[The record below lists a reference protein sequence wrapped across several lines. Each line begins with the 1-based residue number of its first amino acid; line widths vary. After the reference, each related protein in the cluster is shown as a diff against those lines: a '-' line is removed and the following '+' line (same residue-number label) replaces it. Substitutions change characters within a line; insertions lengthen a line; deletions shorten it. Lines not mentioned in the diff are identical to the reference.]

1 MQVQEGQTLWL
12 TKYAL
17 TDGIEEVISCD
28 ADTGRG
34 YVFLSGRSW
43 SSYKLGRD
51 VHLTHE
57 GAVRAAEAM
66 RKKKIASL
74 RKQVEKL
81 EALKF

>member
-17 TDGIEEVISCD
+17 TDGIEEET
-28 ADTGRG
+28 ARG
-34 YVFLSGRSW
+34 DGHDDYVFVSGRLW

-51 VHLTHE
+51 VHLTRE
-57 GAVRAAEAM
+57 DAVRAAEAM

-74 RKQVEKL
+74 RKQIEKM
-81 EALKF
+81 EALTF